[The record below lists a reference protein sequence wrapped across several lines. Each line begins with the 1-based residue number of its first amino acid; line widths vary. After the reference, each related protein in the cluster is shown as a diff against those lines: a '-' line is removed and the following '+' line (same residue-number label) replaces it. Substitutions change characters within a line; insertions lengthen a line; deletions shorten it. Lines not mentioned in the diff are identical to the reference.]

1 MPRCPKRR
9 PLAGAGPTGDR
20 AIGPPRVAAAPWEA
34 IRTRALLGRAAL
46 ALGDLPL
53 AGALLEE
60 ARRELANYPDA
71 GILPRLLAREE
82 RALEAARGG
91 AGVLSEPLT
100 AAELK
105 VLELLP
111 THLSLAE
118 IGETLHVSRNTVKAQ
133 VRSIY
138 AKLDASGRA
147 DAVARAR
154 RHGVLARGN
163 RP

>member
-1 MPRCPKRR
+1 
-9 PLAGAGPTGDR
+9 
-20 AIGPPRVAAAPWEA
+20 
-34 IRTRALLGRAAL
+34 
-46 ALGDLPL
+46 
-53 AGALLEE
+53 LLEE

-71 GILPRLLAREE
+71 GILPRLLVREE

-91 AGVLSEPLT
+91 AAVLSEPLT

-118 IGETLHVSRNTVKAQ
+118 IGETLHISRNTVKAH

-138 AKLDASGRA
+138 MKLEVSGRA
-147 DAVARAR
+147 DAVECAR
-154 RHGVLARGN
+154 RHGLLARGGQSPVGGDALP
-163 RP
+163 R